1 MIINRSTSTLPD
13 LHHKVAIVTGA
24 GRGIGRETARILAH
38 LGATTIIAEVS
49 QTGLETEAQI
59 RHDGGTAH
67 FIPTDVADE
76 ASVNHLR
83 DQVLGT
89 WGRADI
95 LINNATIFTVGP
107 LLHIKTADW
116 DRVMAVN
123 LRGAF
128 LCIKAFLPAM
138 LEQKSGVVVTMESAD
153 GMPYIAPYL
162 ATKVGLRSLAQSLA
176 QEVGD
181 QSGVSV
187 FCYGPGLVETPGLS
201 EALERLA
208 PLYGL
213 TRQEFIGQMEA
224 QLVTT
229 EVTATGLVGAVLHA
243 PEFHGQEIGFAMGL
257 AKLGISASGEPLA
270 TAARQPAVSPA
281 SRPEQPAPGANA
293 PLVLNRQLESILRD
307 NIREYDELNLFQ
319 RPIVKRM
326 FQSGTGLK
334 VEDWLASAQHMSRQL
349 EQGARIPHEDL
360 VRYTAQLN
368 RLAQFILKQE
378 SDARGFFKNPDTLNR
393 ALQALRQRRQAVL
406 DLVVALESASARI
419 CMLAPSEGLRD

>member
-1 MIINRSTSTLPD
+1 MIIDCSTSTLPRLD
-13 LHHKVAIVTGA
+13 HQVAIVTGA
-24 GRGIGRETARILAH
+24 GRGIGRDIARILSH
-38 LGATTIIAEVS
+38 LGATTIIAERS
-49 QTGLETEAQI
+49 ETGRETEEQI
-59 RHDGGTAH
+59 RRDGGSAW
-67 FIPTDVADE
+67 FIQTDVSDE
-76 ASVNHLR
+76 ASVNRLR
-83 DQVLGT
+83 DQVLAT

-95 LINNATIFTVGP
+95 LINNATVFTVGP
-107 LLHIKTADW
+107 LLHITTADW

-128 LCIKAFLPAM
+128 LCIKAFLPGM
-138 LEQKSGVVVTMESAD
+138 LEQKSGIIATMESAD

-213 TRQEFIGQMEA
+213 TRQEFIRQMEA
-224 QLVTT
+224 QLVSI
-229 EVTATGLVGAVLHA
+229 EVSATGLVGAVLHA
-243 PEFHGQEIGFAMGL
+243 PGFHGQELGFAMGL
-257 AKLGISASGEPLA
+257 AKLGISASGEPLRPGA
-270 TAARQPAVSPA
+270 RQESPAARGSGSGLGPAAPAQGASSPL
-281 SRPEQPAPGANA
+281 G
-293 PLVLNRQLESILRD
+293 LNRKLESILQD

-326 FQSGTGLK
+326 FQAGTGLK
-334 VEDWLASAQHMSRQL
+334 VEDWLAGAQRMSQQL
-349 EQGARIPHEDL
+349 EQPAGAPGEDL
-360 VRYTAQLN
+360 TRYIAQLG
-368 RLAQFILKQE
+368 RLAQFIQKQE

-393 ALQALRQRRQAVL
+393 ALEALRERRQVVL
-406 DLVVALESASARI
+406 DLAAALETLHGRGI
-419 CMLAPSEGLRD
+419 